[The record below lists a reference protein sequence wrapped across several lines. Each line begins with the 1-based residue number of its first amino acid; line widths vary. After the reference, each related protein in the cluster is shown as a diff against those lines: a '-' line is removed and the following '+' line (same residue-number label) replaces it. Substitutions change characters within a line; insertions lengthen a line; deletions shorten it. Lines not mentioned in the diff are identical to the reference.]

1 MNYNKSIKSTRK
13 EVNSMNRRINVAR
26 ANMNRQM
33 MRAGARYERRLGTGT
48 RRGSNA
54 SSGGRGH

>member
-1 MNYNKSIKSTRK
+1 MD
-13 EVNSMNRRINVAR
+13 RRIDTAR
-26 ANMNRQM
+26 ANLNRQG
-33 MRAGARYERRLGTGT
+33 MRAGARHERRLGTGT

>member
-1 MNYNKSIKSTRK
+1 MG
-13 EVNSMNRRINVAR
+13 ELANRAR
-26 ANMNRQM
+26 AYMNTAMR
-33 MRAGARYERRLGTGT
+33 RAGARYERRLGTGT

>member
-1 MNYNKSIKSTRK
+1 
-13 EVNSMNRRINVAR
+13 MNRRINTAR
-26 ANMNRQM
+26 AYLNRL
-33 MRAGARYERRLGTGT
+33 GARLGARLERRLGTGT

>member
-1 MNYNKSIKSTRK
+1 
-13 EVNSMNRRINVAR
+13 MNRRINVAR